1 MIDEGEKHY
10 SLDLKRIIGAQQLL
24 RDDTKKKEYFHIL
37 KMRSIL
43 SQPLTLTA
51 LGSEKELEPVFPY
64 FLFPIQIKGCRDVTK
79 DRILE
84 INFIDFVVS
93 ESFKDHSKTGVHF
106 GALKRVVASH
116 KDDEFLMEIEQH
128 APMQLL
134 ATISEQRDLIVRL
147 LRLAMEKYYQNY
159 VEPVNVNSPNNYY
172 FKPKKDKKKKKKKK
186 KDNDR
191 SNSPQGRRPTRF
203 VTEYGSEDDF

>member
-1 MIDEGEKHY
+1 M
-10 SLDLKRIIGAQQLL
+10 
-24 RDDTKKKEYFHIL
+24 
-37 KMRSIL
+37 
-43 SQPLTLTA
+43 
-51 LGSEKELEPVFPY
+51 
-64 FLFPIQIKGCRDVTK
+64 
-79 DRILE
+79 
-84 INFIDFVVS
+84 
-93 ESFKDHSKTGVHF
+93 
-106 GALKRVVASH
+106 
-116 KDDEFLMEIEQH
+116 
-128 APMQLL
+128 
-134 ATISEQRDLIVRL
+134 RL